1 MSGYMRGKARI
12 KKMILEST
20 QWNMT
25 WFRLS
30 FRLFLLYIHTFRLH
44 NTAHTAAAAWAAFE
58 NWNICRVFPSH
69 IFFSLCCCFI
79 LLFINPNAFS
89 TFKLHQQCCHL
100 WHIWIS
106 RFFCSTKRARMTFWE
121 RWISSH
127 YLSFAMDKSYSYRCG
142 MNSFFC
148 MMERIRLSW
157 KWVQYP
163 SDCEL
168 AVRLDSGHK
177 IWPFRTLEFSCRC
190 KLDFSINFAHR
201 NRSNF

>member
-1 MSGYMRGKARI
+1 MSGYMRGRVRI

-44 NTAHTAAAAWAAFE
+44 HTAHTAAAWAAFE

-69 IFFSLCCCFI
+69 IFFSAAAVLFFF

-106 RFFCSTKRARMTFWE
+106 RFFCSTILRTPPSSLYTKKARMTFGE

-127 YLSFAMDKSYSYRCG
+127 CLSFAMDESCSYRCG
-142 MNSFFC
+142 INSFF
-148 MMERIRLSW
+148 
-157 KWVQYP
+157 
-163 SDCEL
+163 
-168 AVRLDSGHK
+168 
-177 IWPFRTLEFSCRC
+177 
-190 KLDFSINFAHR
+190 
-201 NRSNF
+201 

>member
-1 MSGYMRGKARI
+1 MSGCMRGKARI

-30 FRLFLLYIHTFRLH
+30 FRLFLLYIHIFRLH
-44 NTAHTAAAAWAAFE
+44 HTAYTAAAWAAFE

-69 IFFSLCCCFI
+69 ILLSFCCCCFI

-106 RFFCSTKRARMTFWE
+106 RFFCSTILAPSPQKKARMTIWE

-127 YLSFAMDKSYSYRCG
+127 CLSFGMDKSYSYRCG
-142 MNSFFC
+142 INSFF
-148 MMERIRLSW
+148 
-157 KWVQYP
+157 
-163 SDCEL
+163 
-168 AVRLDSGHK
+168 
-177 IWPFRTLEFSCRC
+177 
-190 KLDFSINFAHR
+190 
-201 NRSNF
+201 